1 MDAMKAEKE
10 GTDNILRF
18 TKAQYEDLE
27 IKYREV
33 INKGV
38 VNQAKLESFE
48 SGANKQI
55 LLDRKKKECLT
66 LEKDLILAREA
77 CDNKSREIT
86 SLMQKNE
93 AYKFD
98 GLQNQLG

>member
-1 MDAMKAEKE
+1 MDAIKAEKE

-48 SGANKQI
+48 SGANK
-55 LLDRKKKECLT
+55 
-66 LEKDLILAREA
+66 
-77 CDNKSREIT
+77 
-86 SLMQKNE
+86 
-93 AYKFD
+93 
-98 GLQNQLG
+98 